1 MHGASCVQ
9 IACDKRERVARF
21 RNGTVMSANE
31 QAAGVRRRTATR
43 LILVHSTNFGATAM
57 IYVIYIAIVIAIF
70 AVPALYAAWYER

>member
-1 MHGASCVQ
+1 MHGVSHVQ
-9 IACDKRERVARF
+9 ITCDKREQVARF

-43 LILVHSTNFGATAM
+43 FSLVHSTGFGATAM
-57 IYVIYIAIVIAIF
+57 IYVIYVAIVIAIF